1 MHAPCTMAM
10 LYAMQTAACQ
20 HSTASHSC
28 QAASL
33 RLLCRVDDIEYS
45 APQALKVAVAVICLG
60 SGTAIAVL
68 LGKGL
73 QDATWSVSTGETLM
87 LQVEDAAFCSIWSTL
102 RIAAVA
108 CAGLGACFAA
118 GIYEVGRP
126 QRFSPA
132 EAQKLEAQ
140 WQDFGER
147 LSDSVVMVCPA
158 HCSTT
163 FPFGHYSELWERTP
177 AALWQVS

>member
-1 MHAPCTMAM
+1 MIGCSLQQACLCELPVHPLNACPPHDSHAVCKAM
-10 LYAMQTAACQ
+10 SSLPA
-20 HSTASHSC
+20 ASHFCLPLLPPTS
-28 QAASL
+28 ASL
-33 RLLCRVDDIEYS
+33 CLLCRVDDIDYS
-45 APQALKVAVAVICLG
+45 APQALKVAVAVICLA

-73 QDATWSVSTGETLM
+73 QDATWSVSTGKTSM
-87 LQVEDAAFCSIWSTL
+87 LQVEDPAFVPFWSMS

-140 WQDFGER
+140 WQDFGEC
-147 LSDSVVMVCPA
+147 L
-158 HCSTT
+158 
-163 FPFGHYSELWERTP
+163 
-177 AALWQVS
+177 VSHL